1 MSEPYRLPQQ
11 QGVSTNMQ
19 DLVSIACVF
28 HRGGTSRGLFFHK
41 RDLPARDRWDVIFMA
56 AMGTPDVR
64 QIDGVGGAT
73 SHTSKVVVIS
83 PSHEPSAD
91 VDYLFAQVGI
101 SDSFVDYKGM
111 CGNLLAAVGPF
122 AIDEGIVKATEPVTS
137 VRIFNVNTRKHF
149 LVHVPVQN
157 GRSLSQ
163 GNYSIYGVAGAGVKY
178 RCDYLN
184 PAGAYSGE
192 MLPTGNVV
200 DRIELEGLPPFDI
213 TILDVANPMA
223 FVRAED
229 LGIQNLAEEDP
240 RTVSFER
247 LALLERIR
255 SHACYIAGFIDD
267 PELAAKK
274 MPALPRLALVQPPSE
289 ARTFGSQTLGRGQ
302 MDLYSHMVSMQRMHQ
317 SYAGTGAV
325 CLAVAACVAGSVVN
339 SVYESGEKSGNAG
352 IQSATVRFGHPSGL
366 LEVDVETDENG
377 TLKRVSMGRTA
388 RRLMDGHVYVP
399 ARLLK

>member
-1 MSEPYRLPQQ
+1 M
-11 QGVSTNMQ
+11 
-19 DLVSIACVF
+19 
-28 HRGGTSRGLFFHK
+28 
-41 RDLPARDRWDVIFMA
+41 
-56 AMGTPDVR
+56 
-64 QIDGVGGAT
+64 
-73 SHTSKVVVIS
+73 
-83 PSHEPSAD
+83 
-91 VDYLFAQVGI
+91 
-101 SDSFVDYKGM
+101 
-111 CGNLLAAVGPF
+111 
-122 AIDEGIVKATEPVTS
+122 
-137 VRIFNVNTRKHF
+137 
-149 LVHVPVQN
+149 
-157 GRSLSQ
+157 
-163 GNYSIYGVAGAGVKY
+163 
-178 RCDYLN
+178 
-184 PAGAYSGE
+184 
-192 MLPTGNVV
+192 

-339 SVYESGEKSGNAG
+339 SVYESGEKSGDAG